1 VYIFIEDKGRLNVE
15 KFFNFQGEST
25 NRMTRDTHMVHF
37 SIMDAY
43 RLGIGHIRRRFQR
56 TAINV
61 ASIALANSFLTSLVF
76 SDLFYQTYSVIES
89 GTTGVDAYQYWL
101 VAVALVVSVVG
112 ITNAMLIAVY
122 ERTREIGTM
131 KCIGA
136 LDQHIVMLF
145 LVEAFI
151 QGTAGGL
158 IGYVFG
164 VFAALLS
171 TGFTTG
177 FDIIFKVNSWT
188 LVINL
193 FGTTALSIFLSLAAS
208 LYPAWRASKLPPVEA
223 LRYEL

>member
-1 VYIFIEDKGRLNVE
+1 MS
-15 KFFNFQGEST
+15 GES
-25 NRMTRDTHMVHF
+25 HMVHF
-37 SIMDAY
+37 GLMDAY
-43 RLGIGHIRRRFQR
+43 RLGVGYIRRRFQR

-61 ASIALANSFLTSLVF
+61 ASIALANSFLTSLALTDV
-76 SDLFYQTYSVIES
+76 FYQTYSAVE
-89 GTTGVDAYQYWL
+89 GGALGVDAYQYWL
-101 VAVALVVSVVG
+101 VAIALIVSVVG

-145 LVEAFI
+145 LVEAVI
-151 QGTAGGL
+151 QGSVGGFVGYLIGGL
-158 IGYVFG
+158 
-164 VFAALLS
+164 AALAS

-177 FDIIFKVNSWT
+177 FDIIFKVSAVDM
-188 LVINL
+188 LLYMV
-193 FGTTALSIFLSLAAS
+193 GTTLLSVTLSVIAS